1 MKSLFVSLFS
11 GVYAAVAIAVLAY
24 TSEILPHLS
33 VLMAPFGASAV
44 LIFALPNSPLA
55 RARNVIFGHLIT
67 AFVGL
72 LFVQYFGASIFS
84 YAIATGLAISLMQIS
99 DTIHPPAGAN
109 PILIIMTAQ
118 SWDFLLTPVFF
129 GAIMLSALGAIA
141 IRLRTILL

>member
-1 MKSLFVSLFS
+1 
-11 GVYAAVAIAVLAY
+11 
-24 TSEILPHLS
+24 
-33 VLMAPFGASAV
+33 MAPFGASAV
-44 LIFALPNSPLA
+44 LIFALPSSPLA
-55 RARNVIFGHLIT
+55 RAKNVIFGHLIT